1 MERLPGIRH
10 IAFVDAEA
18 LTPHITL
25 QALAKIPVGIFARLS
40 FVPFAQRTALCETET
55 EFDNNSSLETAT
67 LSFASSETLPT
78 DKNLAFVLTFVN
90 GEQKLIG
97 SKEAPFPFVK
107 KESSSGLP
115 DGDSNTIQYTVTYTN
130 KVALVPVFT

>member
-40 FVPFAQRTALCETET
+40 FVPFDKRTALCETES

-67 LSFASSETLPT
+67 LTFTSSETLPT
-78 DKNLAFVLTFVN
+78 DRRLAFALTCVN
-90 GEQKLIG
+90 GEQWLIG
-97 SKEAPFPFVK
+97 THEAPYPLVK
-107 KESSSGLP
+107 KEYSSGLP
-115 DGDSNTIQYTVTYTN
+115 DGDTNTTQYTVTYTN